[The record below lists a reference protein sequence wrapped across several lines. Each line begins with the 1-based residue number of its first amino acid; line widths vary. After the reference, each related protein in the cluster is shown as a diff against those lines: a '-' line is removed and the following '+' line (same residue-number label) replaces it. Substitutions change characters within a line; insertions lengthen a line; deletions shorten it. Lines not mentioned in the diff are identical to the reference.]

1 MDSDKETPQTADN
14 NDARQAADAF
24 PTALPFDH
32 RASANQN
39 LSFEYAKPAF
49 ASAGLE
55 WSDDNL
61 VRLHLFDP
69 EKQATNVALLL
80 GDQCPYLVKCAVFE
94 GDTKTNLT
102 ERQNVS
108 GSVLNQIDATMMFL
122 NQHNSENAWPEA
134 ALRESLVN
142 AVLHR
147 DYDKSGP
154 ILISI
159 FDSSIEI
166 VSPGGLVDGFEV
178 NDLLNGVS
186 ESRNPWLA
194 EVFEALHLS
203 ENYGTGVQ
211 RILDAYSQSLASPQL
226 RVGPGSVA
234 MILPKP
240 VLDSAWPEPH
250 ITDENDE
257 EPGNGTDNPD
267 NDNPG
272 EGSGKAKRYTFPLG
286 GPHLFTTNPAEALV
300 GSTVLAATPF
310 SSVVFAG
317 SKIWQLLNGNPDPK
331 ELAELPDSVKAQL
344 QQWMVG
350 RETNQLEIDALEQIT
365 KHLLSER
372 KEAMSLREIQTELGT
387 DSGELTNA
395 LEGLTEK
402 GELKSVTC
410 GETTKY
416 SLPR

>member
-1 MDSDKETPQTADN
+1 MDTDKETPQTVGD
-14 NDARQAADAF
+14 DAQQIAGPFSAA
-24 PTALPFDH
+24 PPFDH
-32 RASANQN
+32 RLSANQN
-39 LSFEYAKPAF
+39 LTFEYAKPAF

-55 WSDDNL
+55 WSDENL
-61 VRLHLFDP
+61 TKLRLFDA
-69 EKQATNVALLL
+69 EKQATNAALLL
-80 GDQCPYLVKCAVFE
+80 SDQCPYLIKCAVFD
-94 GDTKTNLT
+94 GDTKANLT
-102 ERQNVS
+102 ERHNVS

-122 NQHNSENAWPEA
+122 NRHNPENAWPEA

-147 DYDKSGP
+147 DYEKNGP
-154 ILISI
+154 ILISL
-159 FDSSIEI
+159 FTSSIEI

-186 ESRNPWLA
+186 ESRNAWLA
-194 EVFEALHLS
+194 DVFEALGLS
-203 ENYGTGVQ
+203 ENCGTGVQ

-240 VLDSAWPEPH
+240 VLDSAWPESQGS
-250 ITDENDE
+250 DENGGQSKNE
-257 EPGNGTDNPD
+257 TDNPD
-267 NDNPG
+267 NDNPDT
-272 EGSGKAKRYTFPLG
+272 GSGKAKRYTFPLG

-300 GSTVLAATPF
+300 GSKVLAATPL

-317 SKIWQLLNGNPDPK
+317 SKIWQLLNSNPDSK
-331 ELAELPDSVKAQL
+331 TLEALPDNVRSQV

-350 RETNQLEIDALEQIT
+350 KETNQFEIDTLGQIT

-372 KEAMSLREIQTELGT
+372 KEAMSLRDIQTELGT

-402 GELKSVTC
+402 GELQSITC
-410 GETTKY
+410 GEMTTY